1 MLIEK
6 NELEGEIVTIKTTS
20 GEEIVTKLVKETD
33 NYYLISKPLVLTGT
47 SKGITMVPYLFT
59 INPNKDLKISKSIML
74 IELTEESAAKQY
86 LQATTMIQMV

>member
-1 MLIEK
+1 MLIK
-6 NELEGEIVTIKTTS
+6 KSGLEDEIVTIKTSS
-20 GEEIVTKLVKETD
+20 GEEIVTKLIKELED
-33 NYYLISKPLVLTGT
+33 CYLVSKPLVLTAT

-59 INPNKDLKISKSIML
+59 VNPNKDIRLSKSVML

>member
-6 NELEGEIVTIKTTS
+6 SDLEGEIVTIKTTS
-20 GEEIVTKLVKETD
+20 GEEIITKLLKELE
-33 NYYLISKPLVLTGT
+33 NCYVVSKPLVLTPT

-59 INPNKDLKISKSIML
+59 VSPNKDIKLSKSVML

-86 LQATTMIQMV
+86 LQATTTIQMV